1 MQFLFKIQVDH
12 VFSNRFFWYLLVF
25 LRVIEL
31 LFSQHFFMLL
41 ILVSFSNP
49 HYVYK
54 SCVSFVWAPYQ
65 ALRWSHEVISFFLF
79 VKLFVRARVCKVWRL
94 PRYDSAHL
102 VCKDALIGC
111 QCAHSREDEKSQA
124 VNHFL
129 EVELF
134 VKLDLKFVE
143 KIVNGWIF
151 ELVAN
156 GLEKA
161 RLLYILSL
169 FIVSHQT
176 RNQLALVKIKDIL
189 FWEWLVRVLSTSVW
203 FFKPQ

>member
-1 MQFLFKIQVDH
+1 MLFI
-12 VFSNRFFWYLLVF
+12 
-25 LRVIEL
+25 
-31 LFSQHFFMLL
+31 L
-41 ILVSFSNP
+41 ISFSNP
-49 HYVYK
+49 KNVDK
-54 SCVSFVWAPYQ
+54 TFISFVCTSYQ
-65 ALRWSHEVISFFLF
+65 ALRWNPEVISFFLF

-143 KIVNGWIF
+143 KVVNGWIF

-169 FIVSHQT
+169 FIVSHQS
-176 RNQLALVKIKDIL
+176 RKQLVLVEIKDI
-189 FWEWLVRVLSTSVW
+189 FVWEWLVEVLSSLVW
-203 FFKPQ
+203 FLKPQ